1 MTNSKTQYLFILL
14 TFILLLANVA
24 AQLEL
29 TALSE
34 RIAHLETQLA
44 LKPQKQ
50 SPSESNLDVE
60 LEDIQNRLLTL
71 EQSQHAFTDQKITK
85 TQKPNTNQAT
95 LSDEDRVEKEFLT
108 GRTQWQDKYL
118 PTLHADSDKK
128 ATMMVKH
135 LVKSNTLTQSQQQ
148 QVFSILRD
156 NFVEAAYVIAD
167 TDAYPTFADFTAQI
181 QSLNQLKTKRLTQIL
196 SDEQLSQ
203 LNQVDW
209 HSRFKQHALH

>member
-1 MTNSKTQYLFILL
+1 MTYTKTQYLFILL
-14 TFILLLANVA
+14 TFILLLANIA

-34 RIAHLETQLA
+34 RIANLEAQLA
-44 LKPQKQ
+44 FKSQKQ
-50 SPSESNLDVE
+50 SPSESSLDAE
-60 LEDIQNRLLTL
+60 LADIQNRLLTL

-85 TQKPNTNQAT
+85 IQKPKTNQAT
-95 LSDEDRVEKEFLT
+95 LSDEDRVEKEFLA
-108 GRTQWQDKYL
+108 GRTQWQEKYL
-118 PTLHADSDKK
+118 PTLHTDSDKK
-128 ATMMVKH
+128 ATMMVEH
-135 LVKSNTLTQSQQQ
+135 LAKNNVLTKSQQQ

-167 TDAYPTFADFTAQI
+167 TDAYPSFSDFTEQM
-181 QSLNQLKTKRLTQIL
+181 QRLNQLKTEQLAQIL